1 MRHHKFTFKIGRS
14 SAHVRALLAN
24 AVCSLIE
31 HGRIT
36 TTLVKAK
43 RIRQVA
49 DQMVTYGQEGTLS
62 SRRLAIAKLHQVDKV
77 RKLFSE
83 IAPGFAK
90 RAGGYTRL
98 IKMGPRIGDGAE
110 MAIVEF
116 VENDETVAAR
126 KMSKTTQIVLL
137 ILLGDLAAVL
147 IYLGVRAVLLIF
159 KVENFYYRL
168 VRRYPDNRI
177 RADECYRRVIKQ
189 LGFLGLEMAP
199 SDTIVS
205 FSRRGDELLGSEPGH
220 EPMEKAFQPVILSR
234 FAMRKPSDGE
244 VKRMC
249 DFYIYLEKELRKKL
263 GFKNYILHR
272 MLLGR

>member
-1 MRHHKFTFKIGRS
+1 MRHRKFTFKIGRT
-14 SAHVRALLAN
+14 SAHVRALVAN

-49 DQMVTYGQEGTLS
+49 DQMVTYGKEGTLS

-77 RKLFSE
+77 HKLFAE

-90 RAGGYTRL
+90 RTGGYTRL

-126 KMSKTTQIVLL
+126 K
-137 ILLGDLAAVL
+137 AA
-147 IYLGVRAVLLIF
+147 AAA
-159 KVENFYYRL
+159 ES
-168 VRRYPDNRI
+168 
-177 RADECYRRVIKQ
+177 AAE
-189 LGFLGLEMAP
+189 AP
-199 SDTIVS
+199 AA
-205 FSRRGDELLGSEPGH
+205 EEA
-220 EPMEKAFQPVILSR
+220 KA
-234 FAMRKPSDGE
+234 
-244 VKRMC
+244 
-249 DFYIYLEKELRKKL
+249 
-263 GFKNYILHR
+263 
-272 MLLGR
+272 